1 MYLPDRQ
8 NRYFFSYQL
17 CKYTV
22 DKCRRL
28 IGAILFG
35 KLHRLVDGNADRHIL
50 IILHFIDRQA
60 NQREIYL
67 SHASGLPAF
76 CHSIDRLV
84 NLCKMR
90 HDILAFAGNIR
101 AVLCIPR
108 LLRLLIDGNLLRQ
121 FLPVMELHAK
131 QQLKYL
137 FSQLSSGHKP
147 FLSLMFRLLRHISLY
162 RKKGCRRDILYLI
175 HRDSMRYLLLP
186 MSTLAIRIFTIDTSR
201 PVIFSIAFLTLSCT
215 LADTSGI
222 E

>member
-1 MYLPDRQ
+1 
-8 NRYFFSYQL
+8 
-17 CKYTV
+17 
-22 DKCRRL
+22 
-28 IGAILFG
+28 
-35 KLHRLVDGNADRHIL
+35 
-50 IILHFIDRQA
+50 
-60 NQREIYL
+60 
-67 SHASGLPAF
+67 
-76 CHSIDRLV
+76 
-84 NLCKMR
+84 MR

-121 FLPVMELHAK
+121 FLSVMELHAK